1 MSSTVLKADIMSMG
15 MGLSRP
21 DLLRHQAYIGGS
33 WISGD
38 RTLSVEDPATGATL
52 GTVPHLG
59 AVHTE
64 QALASA
70 QAAQVDWR
78 AKTAGERGTI
88 LRRWAKLTL
97 EHQEDLARI
106 MTYEQGKPLAEA
118 RGEVAYA
125 ASFLTWFAEEARRSY
140 GDVIPGHGTDK
151 RLMVTR
157 EPIGVVAA
165 ITPWNFPLAM
175 ITRKAGP
182 ALAAGCTMV
191 VKPSELTP
199 FSALALALL
208 GEEAGIPAGALNIV
222 TGSPREIG
230 TVLVSHPT
238 IAKLSFTGSTA
249 VGKMLAARCME
260 TVKRVSLELGGN
272 APFVVFDDADLD
284 AAVEGAIASKF
295 RNAGQTCVCANRFI
309 VQAGIYDRFVAALK
323 ERVQAL
329 RVGNGLDEGVE
340 TGPLINGAAIDKV
353 RSHVAD
359 ALRQGGKLLAGGEAI
374 EGAGHFF
381 QPTLISDVSA
391 TARLCVEETFGPLAG
406 VVRFNTE
413 AEGIAL
419 ANDTRAGLAAYL
431 YTRDLSRSY
440 RVSEALQYGMVGL
453 NMGLISTEVAPFGG
467 VKESGFG
474 REGSRY
480 GMDEYLN
487 MKLICTAVSSA

>member
-1 MSSTVLKADIMSMG
+1 MSSGTLKAGAMVTMT
-15 MGLSRP
+15 LSRR
-21 DLLRHQAYIGGS
+21 DLLRHQAYVGGV
-33 WISGD
+33 WTSGD
-38 RTLSVEDPATGATL
+38 RDLTVEDPATGLIL
-52 GTVPHLG
+52 GTVPDLG
-59 AVHTE
+59 RADAEAAVLAA
-64 QALASA
+64 QSALA
-70 QAAQVDWR
+70 DWR
-78 AKTAGERGTI
+78 AKTAGERGI
-88 LRRWAKLTL
+88 VLRRWAELVL
-97 EHQEDLARI
+97 AHQEDLARI

-125 ASFLTWFAEEARRSY
+125 ASFLSWFAEEARRTY
-140 GDVIPGHGTDK
+140 GDVIPAHGADK

-208 GEEAGIPAGALNIV
+208 GEEAGIPAGVLSIV

-230 TVLVSHPT
+230 DVLVSHPV

-272 APFVVFDDADLD
+272 APFIVFDDADLD

-309 VQAGIYDRFVAALK
+309 VQTGIYDRFVAALQTK
-323 ERVQAL
+323 VQAL
-329 RVGNGLDEGVE
+329 HVGNGLNEGSE
-340 TGPLINGAAIDKV
+340 TGPLINAAAVDKV
-353 RSHVAD
+353 RNHVSD
-359 ALRQGGKLLAGGEAI
+359 ALSQGGKLLVGGEAI
-374 EGAGHFF
+374 NGAGYFF
-381 QPTLISDVSA
+381 QPTLISDVPA
-391 TARLCVEETFGPLAG
+391 TARLCAEETFGPLAG
-406 VVRFNTE
+406 VVRFE
-413 AEGIAL
+413 AEAEAIAL

-453 NMGLISTEVAPFGG
+453 NTGLISTEVAPFGG

-487 MKLICTAVSSA
+487 MKLVCTAVSTA